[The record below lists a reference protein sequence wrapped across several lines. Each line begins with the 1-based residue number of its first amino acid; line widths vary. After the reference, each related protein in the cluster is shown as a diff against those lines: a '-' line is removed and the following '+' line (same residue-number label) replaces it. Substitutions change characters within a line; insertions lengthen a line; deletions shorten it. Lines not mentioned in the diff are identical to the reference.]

1 MFLRYF
7 TRTFA
12 KKRIG
17 CSARFIRGCS
27 SEIATHN
34 LDPSS
39 VQAQMEAREGK
50 AVTNLPFAKDL
61 FLGKFDP
68 VRNPYQASNV
78 VLGLIC
84 RSACKPILQEFVWC
98 VFCDLLFI
106 PSRTCQC
113 FLKFSALR
121 TLTIL
126 ICLQDLWKNTSLNVS
141 NNWRSFQDM
150 FSLSYISLCILV
162 SRSQHTQL
170 LFLKLILF
178 FLLNFS
184 GLKVY

>member
-1 MFLRYF
+1 MKGRNRTLWFCKSRSRRAILVEVTNEKYLNQQHRVIGVLCLTCWNIFFQTMFLRYF

-106 PSRTCQC
+106 PSRTC
-113 FLKFSALR
+113 
-121 TLTIL
+121 
-126 ICLQDLWKNTSLNVS
+126 
-141 NNWRSFQDM
+141 
-150 FSLSYISLCILV
+150 
-162 SRSQHTQL
+162 
-170 LFLKLILF
+170 
-178 FLLNFS
+178 
-184 GLKVY
+184 